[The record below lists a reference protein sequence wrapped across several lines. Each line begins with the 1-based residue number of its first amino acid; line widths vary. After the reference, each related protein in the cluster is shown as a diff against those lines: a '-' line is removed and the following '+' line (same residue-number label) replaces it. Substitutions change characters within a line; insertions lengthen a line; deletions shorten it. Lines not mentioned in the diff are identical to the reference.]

1 MPCPETEPV
10 AHPPSMAIILVIDL
24 PTWLVATAGVCV
36 LALLV
41 WQGQTQTARRDS
53 VAAGEDEDDK
63 WHVVGEMAPDNIGE
77 AASHVGEGM
86 PADVAEV
93 AAVIGDGAPE
103 SVAEVA
109 PVASPALLT
118 STTPAQYFFSPFGE
132 RVHTR
137 RTCRGLRNATAIFVS
152 HTHELSGRTRCN
164 VCFRY

>member
-1 MPCPETEPV
+1 M
-10 AHPPSMAIILVIDL
+10 
-24 PTWLVATAGVCV
+24 

-53 VAAGEDEDDK
+53 IAADEDEDDK

-118 STTPAQYFFSPFGE
+118 STTPAQYFF
-132 RVHTR
+132 
-137 RTCRGLRNATAIFVS
+137 LAI
-152 HTHELSGRTRCN
+152 R
-164 VCFRY
+164 

>member
-10 AHPPSMAIILVIDL
+10 AHPSSMAVLFVIDL

-103 SVAEVA
+103 SVTEVA

-118 STTPAQYFFSPFGE
+118 STTPAQYLFSPFGE

-164 VCFRY
+164 VCVRY

>member
-1 MPCPETEPV
+1 
-10 AHPPSMAIILVIDL
+10 
-24 PTWLVATAGVCV
+24 
-36 LALLV
+36 
-41 WQGQTQTARRDS
+41 
-53 VAAGEDEDDK
+53 
-63 WHVVGEMAPDNIGE
+63 
-77 AASHVGEGM
+77 M

-103 SVAEVA
+103 SVPEVA

-152 HTHELSGRTRCN
+152 HTHEFGGRTRCN